1 MTQALAT
8 VEPQFFILP
17 GKARLSFGGDEFVV
31 VQLREVV
38 DPAVGF
44 DVKAALQVQAIVAAV
59 TSLGMDGI
67 VDIAPAHTGYTIRV
81 RPEELD
87 PRDLIPILIAAH
99 QKAIAGKGEFAPTF
113 ATTVV
118 EIPVFYNDPVTA
130 EVAARFRDRHPS
142 PAESDLEFVAR
153 VNGFDTVGE
162 LVDAHSAHPF
172 IVTFTGGVP
181 GNAESLQLVPREM
194 QLRVPRYL
202 SPRTET
208 PAGAVGHGGNTTTI
222 APADAPSDA
231 QLLGRAA
238 VPVVDFD
245 NGKGADG
252 SPFLLSAPTVVKF
265 TPVDESGYD
274 EIVAAY
280 EAGTY
285 EINRAEVEFDLQQFA
300 ADRLAYS
307 RSLVEELP

>member
-1 MTQALAT
+1 MTQAVAT
-8 VEPQFFILP
+8 VEPQYFMLP

-31 VQLREVV
+31 VQLREVI

-44 DVKAALQVQAIVAAV
+44 DVKAALQVQAIVAALA
-59 TSLGMDGI
+59 SLDMDGI
-67 VDIAPAHTGYTIRV
+67 ADVASTHTGYTIRV
-81 RPEELD
+81 RPEDLD
-87 PRDLIPILIAAH
+87 PRDLIPVLIAAH
-99 QKAIAGKGEFAPTF
+99 QKAIAGRGEFAPTF
-113 ATTVV
+113 ETSII
-118 EIPVFYNDPVTA
+118 EIPVFYGDPVTE
-130 EVAARFRDRHPS
+130 EVGARFRDRHPS

-231 QLLGRAA
+231 QLLGRAP
-238 VPVVDFD
+238 VPVVDFG
-245 NGKGADG
+245 NGLGTDG
-252 SPFLLSAPTVVKF
+252 SPLLLPAPTVMKF
-265 TPVDESGYD
+265 TPIDASGFD
-274 EIVAAY
+274 EIAAACA
-280 EAGTY
+280 AGTY
-285 EINRAEVEFDLQQFA
+285 EINRADIEFDLQAFA
-300 ADRLAYS
+300 ADRLAYA
-307 RSLVEELP
+307 RALVGELQ